1 MTKKKSK
8 KRYSDIV
15 MAVLAAKN
23 KQDVIAEPIRRAID
37 SVYKYINEPLT
48 LKTLEKKEA
57 LFSTSQK
64 RVRVKTVRLL
74 ITLLSY
80 SDFAS
85 LRVGVAKSKCL
96 DPVFHRRII
105 QMYKKIFNEE
115 IPRASYFRYLRK
127 LVKAGYFCTQAMNVA
142 EVDDEGARVIRGKGG
157 YKWFTW
163 QFFKDLNFS
172 ASYFKEQR
180 RIALNS
186 LRKSNRVN
194 TWPVWKSKTAKE
206 RALFLQKVEAHSTSA
221 LVGEYDTHDQLNI
234 FH

>member
-15 MAVLAAKN
+15 MSVLAARPS
-23 KQDVIAEPIRRAID
+23 QELVAEPIRKAID
-37 SVYKYINEPLT
+37 TVYRYIEEPLT
-48 LKTLEKKEA
+48 LKSLEKREA

-64 RVRVKTVRLL
+64 RVRVKVVRLV

-80 SDFAS
+80 TDFAS

-96 DPVFHRRII
+96 DPVFHRRIM

-115 IPRASYFRYLRK
+115 ISRAAYFRYLRK
-127 LVKAGYFCTQAMNVA
+127 LVRAGYFCTQAMNIA
-142 EVDDEGARVIRGKGG
+142 EIDDSGERVIRGKGG

-163 QFFKDLNFS
+163 LFFRDLNFES
-172 ASYFKEQR
+172 AYFKEQR

-186 LRKSNRVN
+186 LKKSNRVN
-194 TWPVWKSKTAKE
+194 TWPVWKSRVARE
-206 RALFLQKVEAHSTSA
+206 AALLLQKVEAHSTSA
-221 LVGEYDTHDQLNI
+221 LVGEYDTHNQLNI